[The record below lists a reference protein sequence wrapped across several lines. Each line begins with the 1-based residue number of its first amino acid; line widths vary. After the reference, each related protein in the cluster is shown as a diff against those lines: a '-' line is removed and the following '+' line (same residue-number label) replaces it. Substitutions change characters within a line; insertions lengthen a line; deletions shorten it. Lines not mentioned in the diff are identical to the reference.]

1 MSAEIMRLL
10 ENMIRVGVI
19 SDVDLKNWRVR
30 VTSGRLTTDWLRW
43 NCTRAGV
50 FKIWLPPSRGEQ
62 VLLLCPGGNPEMA
75 MVVGSLYSTDNPA
88 PGTQQDEVII
98 TARDGARLRY
108 NAKEGA
114 LDATGIKTARVTA
127 ETRITLE
134 TPLVECTQH
143 LKTRTFELTDGGT
156 LKGDVTH
163 SGGPLT
169 SNGVVTHTHTHSGV
183 QSGGSQTGG
192 PQ

>member
-1 MSAEIMRLL
+1 MNAEIMRLL

-30 VTSGRLTTDWLRW
+30 VTSGGLTTDWLRW
-43 NCTRAGV
+43 NCSRAGV
-50 FKIWLPPSRGEQ
+50 FKIWFPPSRGEQ
-62 VLLLCPGGNPEMA
+62 VLLLCPGGNPETA

-88 PGTQQDEVII
+88 PGTQQDEIII
-98 TARDGARLRY
+98 TAPDGASFRY
-108 NAKEGA
+108 NARESA
-114 LDATGIKTARVTA
+114 LDVTGIKTAKVTA

-163 SGGPLT
+163 SGGSLT
-169 SNGVVTHTHTHSGV
+169 SNGVVTHTHTHTGV

>member
-88 PGTQQDEVII
+88 LEHSRMKSSSLPEMVQDSVITQRKVPLTQQ
-98 TARDGARLRY
+98 G
-108 NAKEGA
+108 
-114 LDATGIKTARVTA
+114 
-127 ETRITLE
+127 
-134 TPLVECTQH
+134 
-143 LKTRTFELTDGGT
+143 
-156 LKGDVTH
+156 
-163 SGGPLT
+163 
-169 SNGVVTHTHTHSGV
+169 
-183 QSGGSQTGG
+183 
-192 PQ
+192 